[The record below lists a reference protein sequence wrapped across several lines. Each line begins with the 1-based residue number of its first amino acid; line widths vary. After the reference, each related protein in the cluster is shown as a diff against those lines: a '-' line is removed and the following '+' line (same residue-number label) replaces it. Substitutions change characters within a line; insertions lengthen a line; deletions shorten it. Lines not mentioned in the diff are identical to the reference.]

1 MSPKVPLAGVLA
13 VAEGTNVAGRNLVSL
28 YFALRRPEVFSLLVN
43 LQVFPSP
50 ECFITEIAVRP
61 VRLQVSLE
69 GAWLERFLT
78 KLTDKSLGRPASVI
92 FIQVRV
98 AKIFRQ
104 KSRDLRTEVAL
115 INQIQNSEG
124 SSGQGGNLVPVL
136 LSFVFLQIFS
146 FPTGLVA
153 QSAESLRLEGFH
165 QIDVIVFP

>member
-1 MSPKVPLAGVLA
+1 MDLVLVEQSEGRGQEPEVTIRAREDKFLRPDLPLEGRPVFLVSTLVSPEVPLAGVLA
-13 VAEGTNVAGRNLVSL
+13 VAEGTDVAGRNLVSL

-78 KLTDKSLGRPASVI
+78 KLTDKSLGRPATVI
-92 FIQVRV
+92 FVQVRV
-98 AKIFRQ
+98 AEIFRQ

-115 INQIQNSEG
+115 INQI
-124 SSGQGGNLVPVL
+124 
-136 LSFVFLQIFS
+136 
-146 FPTGLVA
+146 
-153 QSAESLRLEGFH
+153 
-165 QIDVIVFP
+165 